1 MPSSL
6 ESLIGFPGLHS
17 LEPVAESIK
26 PLGRQSPRA
35 ARSARGRG
43 TGAGGCDVGLSD
55 TCGAGGHA
63 KSCSATAQG
72 YRLIPEGRPNFP

>member
-26 PLGRQSPRA
+26 PLANSPQSRT
-35 ARSARGRG
+35 SARGRG
-43 TGAGGCDVGLSD
+43 TGAG
-55 TCGAGGHA
+55 
-63 KSCSATAQG
+63 
-72 YRLIPEGRPNFP
+72 E